1 MIPWE
6 LLDEARVPGAD
17 NVLRLYRRGEEF
29 SIRVD
34 GRELMNSRAHASE
47 DALAELSCRPLAER
61 RSRRVLIG
69 GLGMGFTLAAALR
82 TLGRDAHVVQS
93 EIVPAV
99 VRWNAGPLAALS
111 GHALAD
117 PRVEVIERDV
127 AEVIDAGRARY
138 DAILLDVDNGP
149 ESFTRKANGR
159 LYARDGLRQAKAA
172 LRPGGA
178 LWIWSADR
186 RDGFFAPLRRVGFE
200 AFQHRV
206 VARSGTRRPR
216 HTLWEARLSG

>member
-47 DALAELSCRPLAER
+47 DALAELSCRPLVER

-82 TLGRDAHVVQS
+82 TLGRDAHVV
-93 EIVPAV
+93 
-99 VRWNAGPLAALS
+99 
-111 GHALAD
+111 
-117 PRVEVIERDV
+117 
-127 AEVIDAGRARY
+127 
-138 DAILLDVDNGP
+138 
-149 ESFTRKANGR
+149 
-159 LYARDGLRQAKAA
+159 
-172 LRPGGA
+172 
-178 LWIWSADR
+178 
-186 RDGFFAPLRRVGFE
+186 
-200 AFQHRV
+200 
-206 VARSGTRRPR
+206 
-216 HTLWEARLSG
+216 